1 MVNHFDTKAVPST
14 QLGVQGITEDD
25 IAEFLVQTPGFFERH
40 ADVLATIR
48 LPSPH
53 GTRAVSLQER
63 QMEMLRERAKGLER
77 QMVEM
82 IQHGHQNT
90 GLSAKLHRWTCT
102 LMQCTNRA
110 ALPALVAAQIQ
121 SIFEVPQCALR
132 LWDMPPPYAQ
142 LPECEMVSA
151 DVRSLAA
158 GLAQPLCGM
167 LAGSDVLNWLKA
179 QGPVASMALVAL
191 RRAPGEPCFGLLAL
205 GSPEKSRFA
214 SDSGTDFLQQIG
226 DIAGAALSHL
236 QTAA

>member
-63 QMEMLRERAKGLER
+63 QMEMLRERAKGLEH
-77 QMVEM
+77 QIVEM
-82 IQHGHQNT
+82 IQHGHENT
-90 GLSAKLHRWTCT
+90 ALSAKLHRWTCT

-110 ALPALVAAQIQ
+110 ELPALVAAQIQ
-121 SIFEVPQCALR
+121 SIFEVPQCTLR
-132 LWDMPPPYAQ
+132 LWEMAPSYAG
-142 LPECEMVSA
+142 LPACEGVNA

-167 LAGSDVLNWLKA
+167 LAGSEVLNWLKA
-179 QGPVASMALVAL
+179 QGPFSQ
-191 RRAPGEPCFGLLAL
+191 
-205 GSPEKSRFA
+205 
-214 SDSGTDFLQQIG
+214 SGTDAVVTTVGQSRSAKPHI
-226 DIAGAALSHL
+226 
-236 QTAA
+236 